1 MASKAPWEM
10 KPEEV
15 EKQMV
20 GQDQYEDCL
29 SCRITGS
36 AAFMGLGV
44 YSYYT
49 GMRNL
54 KQQEKAIMRSA
65 SKYKMG
71 SRQLGIAT
79 LSASLI
85 GVGLYRAFN

>member
-1 MASKAPWEM
+1 MLLISLA
-10 KPEEV
+10 KP
-15 EKQMV
+15 
-20 GQDQYEDCL
+20 DFSL
-29 SCRITGS
+29 GS
-36 AAFMGLGV
+36 AAFIGLGV

-49 GMRNL
+49 GMQNL
-54 KQQEKAIMRSA
+54 KKQEMVIMRSA

-85 GVGLYRAFN
+85 GVGIYRAFN